1 MITSN
6 HFDTPEYRRLEV
18 MYYQQKR
25 REQLVE
31 YLQSMWLNLE
41 LVITETHFAQEVS
54 IIVDGIKVSVVK
66 IQRYDYMTEIDI
78 IKLIV
83 KTMNDLKRQKRKA
96 IMEHLLNI
104 ERYTT

>member
-1 MITSN
+1 MSL
-6 HFDTPEYRRLEV
+6 FDTPEYRQLEAR
-18 MYYQQKR
+18 YHQQKY
-25 REQLVE
+25 RERLVE
-31 YLQSMWLNLE
+31 YLQSMWSNLHLE
-41 LVITETHFAQEVS
+41 ITETSYNRKISV
-54 IIVDGIKVSVVK
+54 IVDGIEVTILK
-66 IQRYDYMTEIDI
+66 IHRYDYMTEIDI